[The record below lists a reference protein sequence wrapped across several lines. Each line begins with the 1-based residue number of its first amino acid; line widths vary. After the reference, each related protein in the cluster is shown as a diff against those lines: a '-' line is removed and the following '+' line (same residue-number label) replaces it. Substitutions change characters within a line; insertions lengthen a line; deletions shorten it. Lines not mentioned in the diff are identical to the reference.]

1 MRYVPQTEFQDGNH
15 VFIRKGRDQDGV
27 NWVQIRVGRRI
38 AKHQK
43 QSDFRGKGRKAIA
56 ALDEAGLNP
65 TLEQFEEIK
74 NFVNSMTGFKRVTR
88 FERPGWCDQKFA
100 LLNGTVLS
108 RSTPARSIV
117 AFDVQPN
124 STNRAG
130 SHAKWI
136 EHVAAPLAGF
146 HLPEFCLM
154 LMFTAPLLRFA
165 SIPFN
170 FGFELAGPPATGKTT
185 LAKACA
191 SVAGPVG
198 GGDATY
204 VTTMNATVNSLD
216 ASMQQYNDMPLI
228 LEEANL
234 LTLGA
239 GSAADRKYAELVFR
253 LAEGRSKRRY
263 RSKDKVHARFVWLA
277 TSNVGWPQLARHLD
291 ADTTRAV
298 ADRMITL
305 PIPSIAQGGIYG
317 DELAGE
323 MSLGA
328 LSRTVVKASEKHH
341 GTAIRKFIAFLQRE
355 LKQRGAR
362 SLTDRIESLIA
373 EFCEA
378 ANKRFDADAR
388 LSRAFGVVYA
398 AGVIAV
404 ECGALPDEF
413 KSRRSTMRSLSH
425 HLDARASIKT
435 PLRALADLANGDGVL
450 DLRSDKHKSSDKK
463 IEAATCVIA
472 KSWHRVELMLTPDQL
487 ARLEIEVPR
496 ILDDPRVKALLRHE
510 DGRRMSYRTLYGLR
524 RQRVYVFSYT
534 ELMQQVGS

>member
-1 MRYVPQTEFQDGNH
+1 MRYIPQTKFQDGTH

-27 NWVQIRVGRRI
+27 NWVQIRVGPRI

-43 QSDFRGKGRKAIA
+43 QSDFRGVGRKAIA

-65 TLEQFEEIK
+65 TVEQFDEIK
-74 NFVNSMTGFKRVTR
+74 SHVNSMTDFRGVTR
-88 FERPGWCDQKFA
+88 FVRPGWCDKKFA

-108 RSTPARSIV
+108 RSSPDRSIV
-117 AFDVQPN
+117 GFEVQPN

-154 LMFTAPLLRFA
+154 LMFAAPLLRYA
-165 SIPFN
+165 SMPFN
-170 FGFELAGPPATGKTT
+170 FGFELAGPPATGKST
-185 LAKACA
+185 LAKVCA

-216 ASMQQYNDMPLI
+216 ASMEQYSDMPMI

-263 RSKDKVHARFVWLA
+263 RSQDNARARFVWLA
-277 TSNVGWPQLARHLD
+277 TSNIGWPQLARHLD
-291 ADTTRAV
+291 AHTTRAV

-317 DELAGE
+317 DELE
-323 MSLGA
+323 DVEQLST
-328 LSRTVVKASEKHH
+328 LSRIVVESADKHH
-341 GTAIRKFIAFLQRE
+341 GTAIRKFVTFLQRE
-355 LKQRGAR
+355 MKQIESR
-362 SLTDRIESLIA
+362 SLTDRIELLIA

-378 ANKRFDADAR
+378 ANKRVDADAR
-388 LSRAFGVVYA
+388 LSRAFGLVYA

-404 ECGALPDEF
+404 ECGALPDVF
-413 KSRRSTMRSLSH
+413 KPRRSTMRSLKH
-425 HLDARASIKT
+425 HLGARTSIKT
-435 PLRALADLANGDGVL
+435 PLQALADLANGDGAL
-450 DLRSDKHKSSDKK
+450 DLRDDEHKSSEKK
-463 IEAATCVIA
+463 VEAATCVIA
-472 KSWHRVELMLTPDQL
+472 KSWHREELILTPDQL

-496 ILDDPRVKALLRHE
+496 ILDDPDVKALLRHE
-510 DGRRMSYRTLYGLR
+510 DGRRMSYRKLYGLQ
-524 RQRVYVFSYT
+524 RQRVYVFSYA
-534 ELMQQVGS
+534 ELMQQVGP